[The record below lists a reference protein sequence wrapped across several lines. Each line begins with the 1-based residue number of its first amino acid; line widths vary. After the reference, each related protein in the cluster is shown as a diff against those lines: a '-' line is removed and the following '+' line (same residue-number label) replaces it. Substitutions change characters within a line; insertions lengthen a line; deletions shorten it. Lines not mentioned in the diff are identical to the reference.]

1 MVIIISIDSPIAPN
15 LQTPWIAIE
24 HWKSEP
30 PKRPPRTQLARRK
43 VVSKVWVADWTLA
56 ASANYYIL
64 LADIFGS
71 SPIPPIF
78 GANTHL
84 TFDNTDVAAWRREI
98 IDAWRND

>member
-15 LQTPWIAIE
+15 LQTPRITIE

-30 PKRPPRTQLARRK
+30 PKRPQLARRK
-43 VVSKVWVADWTLA
+43 VASKVWVADWTLA
-56 ASANYYIL
+56 ASVNYYVL

-84 TFDNTDVAAWRREI
+84 TFDDTDVAAWRREI